1 MRRLSALAI
10 AVLAT
15 AACDDTATAPPATP
29 ETATAAASRA
39 ATGPAGAASYRVTVH
54 NLTSGQ
60 PFTPPL
66 AAVHRTSISLFE
78 VGDPASV
85 EIQQI
90 AENGNLAP
98 MIAFASAA
106 KHVQDAV
113 VTEGPT
119 LPPLLPGES
128 LSFDI
133 DGRTGAKYLSVVS
146 MLICTNDGFTGVNSV
161 RLPRRVGEM
170 TTVDAYGYDAG
181 TEVNTEA
188 WDDLVPPCA
197 PLTGFDAMGAGT
209 GASNPALAENGVVH
223 MHPGIAG
230 SADLDPS
237 VHGWTGAVARYEI
250 ERIN

>member
-15 AACDDTATAPPATP
+15 AACDDTTTAPAVGP
-29 ETATAAASRA
+29 ETTTAAASRA
-39 ATGPAGAASYRVTVH
+39 ATGPAAAASYRVTVH
-54 NLTSGQ
+54 NLSSGQ

-66 AAVHRTSISLFE
+66 AAVHRTAISLFE
-78 VGDPASV
+78 VGAAASV
-85 EIQQI
+85 EIQEI

-106 KHVQDAV
+106 KHVKDAV

-128 LSFDI
+128 VSFDV

-146 MLICTNDGFTGVNSV
+146 MLICTNDGFTGVNSM
-161 RLPRRVGEM
+161 RLPRRVGE
-170 TTVDAYGYDAG
+170 TASVDAYGYDAG

-188 WDDLVPPCA
+188 WSDLVPPCA

-209 GASNPALAENGVVH
+209 GMSDPTLAEDGVIR
-223 MHPGIAG
+223 MHPGITG
-230 SADLDPS
+230 DADLDPT
-237 VHGWTGAVARYEI
+237 VHGWTGAVARYEV
-250 ERIN
+250 ERIG